1 MCCVNSPSVTDW
13 IMVGITFVYVVAT
26 AFIFLANKK
35 SAEAAEKQLQQA
47 KEQLEESKEQFKESQ
62 RLECMPFLQLETI
75 RRTDS
80 NKDNIEIAI
89 PPSLLDDVCSGIS
102 KHFFVLRNLGK
113 GTAINLFY
121 AWEDSSTGHDSTSCP
136 SISAIMSGDSYQIK
150 METKVDEDIEG
161 WIEWHFD
168 DMIQHHYHQKVK
180 IKIANNHIEECDNDQ
195 VVYDAEY

>member
-62 RLECMPFLQLETI
+62 RLECMPFLPLEKVAKVEGECVSI
-75 RRTDS
+75 V
-80 NKDNIEIAI
+80 I
-89 PPSLLDDVCSGIS
+89 PPSKKDDIFSEYS
-102 KHFFVLRNLGK
+102 KHYFLLRNLGK
-113 GTAINLFY
+113 GTAINLYFS
-121 AWEDSSTGHDSTSCP
+121 WEDVDTGHDCTDCP
-136 SISAIMSGDSYQIK
+136 SISAIMSGDSYQIRL
-150 METKVDEDIEG
+150 ETKANEDIEG

-168 DMIQHHYHQKVK
+168 DMIKHHYHQRVK
-180 IKIANNHIEECDNDQ
+180 IKIKDNRIIECDNDQ
-195 VVYDAEY
+195 VVYEAIY